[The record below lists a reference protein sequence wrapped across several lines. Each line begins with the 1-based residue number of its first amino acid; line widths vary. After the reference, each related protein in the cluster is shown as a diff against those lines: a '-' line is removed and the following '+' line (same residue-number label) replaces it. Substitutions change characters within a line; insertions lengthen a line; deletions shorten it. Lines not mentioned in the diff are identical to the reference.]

1 MIFVEMAM
9 IRKATAFL
17 LAPGLLV
24 NQLAARPA
32 RIVRPLPVTAL
43 WGYAQVAED
52 EVGESTLP
60 PGTYRIPVRFGRAG
74 VALRLTFANL
84 DGNPPLALSAV
95 KIESGGK
102 TVAARFGGEAGYSIP
117 RGQVATTDPIDI
129 NVGAG
134 RTVVVTITTLT
145 PWRPAKGHGGVVM
158 TFAPTGGD
166 AVEHL
171 AVRPFL
177 TLVAGEAPQHACTIV
192 ALGDSITDGD
202 AGTTAVRGWP
212 GRLAD
217 RFAALPPARRCSVV
231 NMGIGG
237 NRLLAG
243 GRGQAALVRFD
254 RDVLAVPGVTHLI
267 YMEGINDLARSGD
280 HGEPVL
286 GVADILRGYRQI
298 VSRAH
303 QAGIRVTGGTI
314 TPFPPHVPDVATK
327 DALRRAIN
335 DAIRA
340 GGIFDAV
347 IDFDAVL
354 SDPGRPAHLTA
365 RLMVARDSGDH
376 VHPSDAGYAAMA
388 DAIDLAS
395 FTTR

>member
-1 MIFVEMAM
+1 MVRNATLVSLVAIF
-9 IRKATAFL
+9 
-17 LAPGLLV
+17 LAS
-24 NQLAARPA
+24 QSAARKA
-32 RIVRPLPVTAL
+32 RIVDRTPIAAL
-43 WGYAQVAED
+43 WGYAQIAED
-52 EVGESTLP
+52 EGGEPELP

-95 KIESGGK
+95 KIESSGK
-102 TVAARFGGEAGYSIP
+102 TVAARFGGGEAGYRIP
-117 RGQVATTDPIDI
+117 RGQVATTDPISI

-134 RTVVVTITTLT
+134 RTAIVTITTLT
-145 PWRPAKGHGGVVM
+145 PWRPAKGHGGVAM

-166 AVEHL
+166 TVERL

-177 TLVAGEAPQHACTIV
+177 TLVTGEASQHACTIL
-192 ALGDSITDGD
+192 AFGDSITDGD

-217 RFAALPPARRCSVV
+217 RFAALPPSRRCSVV

-243 GRGQAALVRFD
+243 GRGQAALARFD

-280 HGEPVL
+280 PGEPVL
-286 GVADILRGYRQI
+286 GVADLLRGYRQI

-354 SDPGRPAHLTA
+354 SDPERPAPLTA
-365 RLMVARDSGDH
+365 RLVAARDSGDH